1 MDYAVD
7 ANVFIEAFRRYYK
20 FGICPGFWQSLIY
33 HHTQGRI
40 FSIDRV
46 KDELTGKG
54 DQLSDWVIGNA
65 PDGCFEST
73 DTQQIAPVYA
83 QLVEWVYAQAQ
94 FTAAA
99 KAEFTQKADAWLI
112 AYAKATG
119 KVLVTH
125 EVLSA
130 EIKRK
135 VPIPNV
141 CVAFNVNYVD
151 TFDMLGALG
160 ASFHWNQPPPAA
172 A

>member
-7 ANVFIEAFRRYYK
+7 ANVFIEAFRRYYS
-20 FGICPGFWQSLIY
+20 FGICPGFWQSMIY

-54 DQLSDWVIGNA
+54 DQLSNWAGGNA
-65 PDGCFEST
+65 LDGCFEST
-73 DTQQIAPVYA
+73 DTPQIAASYGE
-83 QLVEWVYAQAQ
+83 LVAWVYAQPQ

-112 AYAKATG
+112 AYARTSEKL
-119 KVLVTH
+119 LVTH

-130 EIKRK
+130 DAKRK

-141 CVAFNVNYVD
+141 CVAFDVAYVD
-151 TFDMLGALG
+151 TFDMLSSLG
-160 ASFHWNQPPPAA
+160 ASFHWNQPPSSAA
-172 A
+172 